1 MDLTLHIIIS
11 VIDLVN
17 VCAIGLIFYF
27 LGDFVFLVRVDLLE
41 FCQAFGTENPSFFRK
56 GYFVL
61 ILNLSGLIRLTSSPL
76 FWSHK
81 KIVYHCRY
89 FKSTYDW
96 ISVVCF
102 CLLI

>member
-61 ILNLSGLIRLTSSPL
+61 ILNLSGFIRLTSSPL

-81 KIVYHCRY
+81 KFVYRCHY
-89 FKSTYDW
+89 FKSIYDW